1 MSVACRHVKFSV
13 PLVEQAVDT
22 ARGLFED
29 LVEDGIDEVRRR
41 VGENEGG
48 RRVGAGADL
57 GILKGGGTQCAGPY
71 DSHL

>member
-13 PLVEQAVDT
+13 PLVEQAVDI

-41 VGENEGG
+41 VGESEGG
-48 RRVGAGADL
+48 RRVGGN
-57 GILKGGGTQCAGPY
+57 KGGREEGRNEGRKERKR
-71 DSHL
+71 